1 MSPRIDAHVHLWNR
15 STDPQ
20 PWIDPASMAAIDRDF
35 TADDLDAVL
44 SATDMQS
51 AIVVQSSNSAAE
63 TLRLLDGATERVAGV
78 VGWLDV
84 TRDVAAQIETLS
96 PEHCHRLV
104 GVRHL
109 VHIDPD
115 PEWLARPDVERGIA
129 ALAPAGL
136 AFDLVVRWWQL
147 PLARALARN
156 LTEVSFVLDHLGGP
170 PIGTVDLDTWA
181 RSLRDLGGCP
191 NVSVKLSG
199 VADPVDRGRSLGEV
213 YRPVFEIA
221 LDAVG
226 ARRVMYGS
234 DWPLVE
240 LAGGAPRWRD
250 AVEGLIGE
258 LSTDERAGVLGDNA
272 SGTYRLDRR

>member
-1 MSPRIDAHVHLWNR
+1 VHLWNR

-20 PWIDPASMAAIDRDF
+20 PWIEPVSMAPIDRDF
-35 TADDLDAVL
+35 TTDDLDAVL
-44 SATDMQS
+44 VATDMQS
-51 AIVVQSSNSAAE
+51 AIVVQSSNSSAE
-63 TLRLLDGATERVAGV
+63 TSRLLDGATERVAGV

-84 TRDVAAQIETLS
+84 TGDVPAQLEQLS
-96 PEHCHRLV
+96 PEHRHRLV

-115 PEWLARPDVERGIA
+115 PEWLARPAVERGVA
-129 ALAPAGL
+129 ALARAGL

-147 PLARALARN
+147 PLAHALAGRRS
-156 LTEVSFVLDHLGGP
+156 EVSFVLDHLGGP
-170 PIGTVDLDTWA
+170 PMGTLDLDTWA
-181 RSLRDLGGCP
+181 RSLRDLGRRP

-199 VADPVDRGRSLGEV
+199 VADSVDRGRPLAEV
-213 YRPVFEIA
+213 YRPVCEIA

-234 DWPLVE
+234 DWPVVE

-250 AVEGLIGE
+250 AVDGLVGE
-258 LSTDERAGVLGDNA
+258 LSIDERAAVLGENA
-272 SGTYRLDRR
+272 TGFYRLDRG